1 LYDIPYRV
9 YQLWS
14 SLEDRDPGEWLL
26 RRRLLASLSSKTPDK
41 SDFADLGERRRRLLQ
56 DEWTLQASLPA
67 NALLAAAPPETAAQ
81 AGDAADAA
89 AAAAATAA
97 AAAAAAAVGPP
108 PAAVVSTVSATETAE
123 ADANVGAAAACLA
136 LLSDEGLLDTEELV
150 QARLLEVR

>member
-56 DEWTLQASLPA
+56 DEWMLQASLPA

-81 AGDAADAA
+81 AGAA
-89 AAAAATAA
+89 AAAAAAGAA
-97 AAAAAAAVGPP
+97 ADAAAAVGPP

>member
-89 AAAAATAA
+89 AAA
-97 AAAAAAAVGPP
+97 VGPP

>member
-26 RRRLLASLSSKTPDK
+26 RRRLLASLSSKTPDR
-41 SDFADLGERRRRLLQ
+41 SDLADLGERRRRLLQ
-56 DEWTLQASLPA
+56 DEWALQASLPA
-67 NALLAAAPPETAAQ
+67 NALLAEANAAPPETAAQ
-81 AGDAADAA
+81 
-89 AAAAATAA
+89 

-123 ADANVGAAAACLA
+123 ADTGAAAACLA
-136 LLSDEGLLDTEELV
+136 LLSDEALLDTEELV